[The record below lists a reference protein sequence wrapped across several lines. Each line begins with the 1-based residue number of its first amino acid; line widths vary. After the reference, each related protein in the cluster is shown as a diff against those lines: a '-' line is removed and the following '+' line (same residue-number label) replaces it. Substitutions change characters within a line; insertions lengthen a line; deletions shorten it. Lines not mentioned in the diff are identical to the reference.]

1 MSPAT
6 GAATLAARRSSR
18 FVAWVRAWRAGLVPY
33 DEVADE
39 VAGDEEHLV
48 ADAPGA
54 WTDLPLRDALPTLSR
69 LSPDEIR
76 LVLPAPGD
84 PRGLPGP
91 GPFAGAALIAGEA
104 VVAGSL
110 GLIPEVRNH
119 TSGSG
124 VTFETVLWRV
134 YPVPDLGPA
143 PSFGDPGPAEAEVDL
158 STALAEA
165 TAALTRLDVAQWR
178 PELAGALAALRRPDS
193 GIDLPPGFDP
203 RARRL
208 FARASV
214 LDRVLALAEHA
225 APGGAVNGYEAQQ
238 RDVALRP
245 LTVACRRALVAACN
259 APLSP

>member
-6 GAATLAARRSSR
+6 GAATLSARRSSR

-39 VAGDEEHLV
+39 IAAGEEHLV

-54 WTDLPLRDALPTLSR
+54 WTDIPLRDALSALSK

-91 GPFAGAALIAGEA
+91 GAFAGAALLAGEA
-104 VVAGSL
+104 VVARDL
-110 GLIPEVRNH
+110 GVIPEVRNH

-134 YPVPDLGPA
+134 YPLPADLPPA
-143 PSFGDPGPAEAEVDL
+143 GLTEPGAAEAESDL
-158 STALAEA
+158 ATALAEA

-193 GIDLPPGFDP
+193 GTDLPPGFDP

-214 LDRVLALAEHA
+214 LDRVLALAEHV
-225 APGGAVNGYEAQQ
+225 APGGAVNGYEVQQ
-238 RDVALRP
+238 RDAALRP

-259 APLSP
+259 APLAP